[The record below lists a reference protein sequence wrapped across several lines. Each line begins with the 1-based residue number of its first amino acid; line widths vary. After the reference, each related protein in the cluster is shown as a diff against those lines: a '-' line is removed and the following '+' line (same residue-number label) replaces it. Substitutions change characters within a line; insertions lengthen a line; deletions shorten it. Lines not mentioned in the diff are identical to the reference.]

1 MSFFSSVVLALAV
14 AVSTVAGFTPYSQVY
29 QVQVGANGNLTFDP
43 ETIVANVGDTVVY
56 NFHPKNH
63 SVTQSS
69 FQDPCH
75 DLPGGFFSGFVP
87 TDNLTAAS
95 PTTFTIT
102 INDTKP
108 IWVYCAQTE
117 KSHCQSGMVHA
128 INAPTTGNTIDAFK
142 AAASKASTSTSP
154 ANGLPV
160 GGLRKTSVIVSPN
173 DELQYSSNNITALI
187 GEVIEFSFNP
197 ANHSVVQ
204 SSFGDPCH
212 PLSTGG
218 FSSGFVPTE
227 VAPSGALFDIVVN
240 DTKPIWFYCA
250 QTKKTHCQA
259 GMVGSI
265 NAPTSGPNTLE
276 AFIGLAAKASLSTI
290 PPAAPIGGIL
300 TVNGTVVATDGGD
313 VLDSS
318 KVVSANSTISVV
330 PPPGTS
336 IPPDVSGMAGGSQP
350 SNYNWGSS
358 ISANAT
364 SFLTL
369 ILFLDN
375 VLLEAL
381 VNGNNNLT
389 TGGWSN
395 VYPQSITDTISSM
408 TAQALVHRST
418 STDSLSHYNK
428 PMVGLCSYNFPISN
442 VDDFVVVAL
451 TLILLE
457 IGLLLDAMAN
467 LVLSD
472 PWLIS
477 PLASTLGSK
486 ARMAGMVNMMQDHVV
501 AAAPREAWIP
511 ADLVYSYAYNHYV
524 VPNSCPMNGAT
535 GGLPG
540 YTALPSL
547 TLSNPPVSGTGRVTA
562 VTVSYP
568 SSITGTLFIAW
579 LGPWGSV
586 EYTPVVNGNSSVP
599 SDLSGHVWGVLTN
612 ASGGSVQ
619 DLMNVAV
626 AGPDMVWVTN
636 P

>member
-1 MSFFSSVVLALAV
+1 
-14 AVSTVAGFTPYSQVY
+14 
-29 QVQVGANGNLTFDP
+29 
-43 ETIVANVGDTVVY
+43 
-56 NFHPKNH
+56 
-63 SVTQSS
+63 
-69 FQDPCH
+69 
-75 DLPGGFFSGFVP
+75 
-87 TDNLTAAS
+87 
-95 PTTFTIT
+95 
-102 INDTKP
+102 
-108 IWVYCAQTE
+108 
-117 KSHCQSGMVHA
+117 
-128 INAPTTGNTIDAFK
+128 
-142 AAASKASTSTSP
+142 
-154 ANGLPV
+154 
-160 GGLRKTSVIVSPN
+160 
-173 DELQYSSNNITALI
+173 
-187 GEVIEFSFNP
+187 
-197 ANHSVVQ
+197 
-204 SSFGDPCH
+204 
-212 PLSTGG
+212 
-218 FSSGFVPTE
+218 
-227 VAPSGALFDIVVN
+227 
-240 DTKPIWFYCA
+240 
-250 QTKKTHCQA
+250 
-259 GMVGSI
+259 
-265 NAPTSGPNTLE
+265 
-276 AFIGLAAKASLSTI
+276 
-290 PPAAPIGGIL
+290 
-300 TVNGTVVATDGGD
+300 
-313 VLDSS
+313 
-318 KVVSANSTISVV
+318 
-330 PPPGTS
+330 
-336 IPPDVSGMAGGSQP
+336 MAGGSQP

-364 SFLTL
+364 NFLTL

-418 STDSLSHYNK
+418 STESLSHYNK
-428 PMVGLCSYNFPISN
+428 PMVGLCSYNFPISS

-486 ARMAGMVNMMQDHVV
+486 ARMAGMVNMMQDHIV

-636 P
+636 L